1 MSAIK
6 IDKKIAK
13 YRVQKAGDAA
23 AEKAAATAAEAATA
37 ATVATAVAAA
47 VAKVEPNVEMTHD
60 KQGRSSKVVR
70 MTE

>member
-23 AEKAAATAAEAATA
+23 APSAWRVKPAPTADSTNTKPRTRALPT
-37 ATVATAVAAA
+37 
-47 VAKVEPNVEMTHD
+47 PM
-60 KQGRSSKVVR
+60 RL
-70 MTE
+70 